1 MITLYTFGPMF
12 GLPDP
17 SPFVMKALVLMKMS
31 GLPFKTEAGGGK
43 ALSKAPKGKLPFIN
57 DDGKIIADSS
67 FIRFHLEQKHGLD
80 FDKGLTAE
88 QRATGWAFEK
98 MCENHLYFA
107 GTDARW
113 MNDDN
118 FNKGPRQFFDGA
130 PALIRPLII
139 AKVRRD
145 LKRTLHGQGMGRHTR
160 ADIELLAARDLGAIA
175 AQLGGKN
182 FLFGEEPH
190 AADATVFSFVNSAL
204 CPLFDTGI
212 LTSARKH
219 ENLLAYAKRGMVRWF
234 PEMAGA

>member
-31 GLPFKTEAGGGK
+31 GLPFKTEAGGAK
-43 ALSKAPKGKLPFIN
+43 ALGKAPKGKLPFIN
-57 DDGKIIADSS
+57 DDGKIIADTT
-67 FIRFHLEQKHGLD
+67 FIRFHLEQKHGFD
-80 FDKGLTAE
+80 FDKGLTPE

-113 MNDDN
+113 MNDEN
-118 FNKGPRQFFDGA
+118 FNKGPRQFFNGA
-130 PALIRPLII
+130 PALMRPLII

-145 LKRTLHGQGMGRHTR
+145 VKRTLHGQGMGRHTR
-160 ADIELLAARDLGAIA
+160 ADIELLAARDLDAIA
-175 AQLGGKN
+175 AQLGDKN
-182 FLFGEEPH
+182 FLFGDEPH
-190 AADATVFSFVNSAL
+190 GADATVFAFVNSAL
-204 CPLFDTGI
+204 CPLFETGI

-219 ENLLAYAKRGMVRWF
+219 GNLTAYAKRGMARWF
-234 PEMAGA
+234 PEMAR